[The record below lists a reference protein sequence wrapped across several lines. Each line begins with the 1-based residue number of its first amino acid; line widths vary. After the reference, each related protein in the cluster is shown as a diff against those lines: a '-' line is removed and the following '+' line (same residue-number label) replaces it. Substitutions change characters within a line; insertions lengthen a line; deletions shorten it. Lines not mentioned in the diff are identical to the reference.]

1 MKYKK
6 RGVNNQKWDRPSR
19 SANKF
24 KVLWPL
30 LFHNISCRL
39 CDSVT
44 LTLSR
49 CWRIWILFII
59 FNICIKSNPLASLGR
74 HVECPDHSSWAQHN
88 PPKRVKRDLL
98 YTFQNYYSFF
108 FFQFQQQ
115 QQQPQTALDTI
126 ARQLL
131 YIHVKEL
138 AVCVYNTHTSI
149 QPAESPRRNK
159 RIKDSR
165 GIKNKGDTKFVRL
178 CFSFQ
183 MEAGPG
189 PL

>member
-1 MKYKK
+1 LGGVRCWYGWPMRLANGNPEKEKKHFQKCHFTSTLQLFKRVEIKNLKYKK
-6 RGVNNQKWDRPSR
+6 EVSNKKWDRPSR

-98 YTFQNYYSFF
+98 YTFENYYSFF
-108 FFQFQQQ
+108 NSSSSSSS
-115 QQQPQTALDTI
+115 PKWPL
-126 ARQLL
+126 
-131 YIHVKEL
+131 
-138 AVCVYNTHTSI
+138 I
-149 QPAESPRRNK
+149 Q
-159 RIKDSR
+159 
-165 GIKNKGDTKFVRL
+165 
-178 CFSFQ
+178 
-183 MEAGPG
+183 
-189 PL
+189 